1 MGTSW
6 QQKCFCCLLFLILV
20 FFCVVESM
28 DSHGDWRFFCYML
41 LSIFYYVVILFEPN
55 SSSSC
60 CSVTIQPCPG
70 LSSLFFLST
79 VLIPLHGW
87 RWINGWACRIGLPSP
102 SSFWQHED
110 DVVGSYLACIPSSL
124 SSHACERQRTVSASE
139 WRWPE
144 SIVIILK
151 ALGSLART
159 HVRLAGWLAW
169 HEKQIKGDSAIGN
182 KLHFMYALGRCGS
195 KNFLFVVWKFSLL
208 PSFKCRRR
216 SEP

>member
-1 MGTSW
+1 MDSSCCFASFFFLHFWFCLFAWVASGSPPLIIHHSTSNMGTSW

-159 HVRLAGWLAW
+159 HVRLAGWLSRLAR
-169 HEKQIKGDSAIGN
+169 KAD
-182 KLHFMYALGRCGS
+182 
-195 KNFLFVVWKFSLL
+195 
-208 PSFKCRRR
+208 
-216 SEP
+216 